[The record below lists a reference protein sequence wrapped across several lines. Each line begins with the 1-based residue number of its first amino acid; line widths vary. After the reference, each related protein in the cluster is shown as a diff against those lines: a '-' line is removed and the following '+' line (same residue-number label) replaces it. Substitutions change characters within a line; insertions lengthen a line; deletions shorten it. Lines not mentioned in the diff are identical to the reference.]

1 MAYSYAHM
9 TKETSSQGYL
19 MFVSD
24 LGLTEDNKKFL
35 NLHPRSSLLTTC
47 DFRPPGAAKLNREL

>member
-19 MFVSD
+19 MFVWD
-24 LGLTEDNKKFL
+24 LGLTEDNKILIPQSTSK
-35 NLHPRSSLLTTC
+35 
-47 DFRPPGAAKLNREL
+47 E